1 MYPPLGVLRKQFFQS
16 LTAGLEFLFLCMN
29 LVYVCFVSA
38 AGLLGEGNELENC
51 AENFSKFS
59 ALFAAKG
66 KITFAMNCSCC
77 IDSEALTASATNARN
92 ARPGFAIH
100 WRVYFAR
107 ASARARACVLC
118 VELVVSMKFV

>member
-1 MYPPLGVLRKQFFQS
+1 MYELGIW
-16 LTAGLEFLFLCMN
+16 C
-29 LVYVCFVSA
+29 CVSA
-38 AGLLGEGNELENC
+38 AGLLGKGNELENC

-77 IDSEALTASATNARN
+77 IDSGALTASATNARN

-107 ASARARACVLC
+107 VSARACVLC
-118 VELVVSMKFV
+118 VVYSVLCVGLVVSMKFV